1 MLIENIMEMIA
12 IVHFVCDVLR
22 EYTAFQT
29 LDIWWR
35 HPKDYRLD
43 KE

>member
-1 MLIENIMEMIA
+1 MIIENIVEMIA

-29 LDIWWR
+29 LDIR
-35 HPKDYRLD
+35 YLVETSKRLD
-43 KE
+43 